1 MIAAWKQYEGQ
12 AVDGIPLL
20 RLLGESDES
29 AVYLAEL
36 AGEKCVIK
44 LAPSEESAEQ
54 IPLARWQQAS
64 KLSHPNLT
72 CIIQWGRA
80 KMGGNGNGRSLVYL
94 AMEYA
99 EEALSNV
106 DRPLTPKEV
115 REMLTPA
122 VSALAHVHS
131 KGMAHGRLSPSNILS
146 VNDVL
151 KISGDSPLRI
161 GERRASAKP
170 SVYDAPELA
179 ASGVTPAADAW
190 SLGVTLIEALT
201 KKLPAFDGDSIRLP
215 DAPLPESFREVAL
228 GCLTR
233 DPALRWTVTD
243 VQQWLE
249 RGVIPAPKH
258 AKRKYVLPAAAVAAV
273 VIAGVI
279 VWPHLTGSSA
289 AEPAAAS
296 VTAPVPESTVAA
308 PPVNPPVTEPEAPV
322 RPQRGKKTRGAAQ
335 PAAAV
340 PAPVAPVQAAPEKD
354 IAKNEAPKNDVAKSD
369 VAKSNIADPDVAA
382 KDLPPAAGDS
392 IPSDVVQAVRPDV
405 PSKARTTI
413 HGKVPI
419 SIRLET
425 DANGSVSDAK
435 IESGGSSK
443 YFADLALKAARSWKF
458 APGGAGGV
466 WLVRFEFTRST
477 QVSTQATRIR

>member
-44 LAPSEESAEQ
+44 LAPAEESVAQ

-64 KLSHPNLT
+64 KLSHPHVT
-72 CIIQWGRA
+72 RVIQWGRT
-80 KMGGNGNGRSLVYL
+80 KLGGNGSGRSLVYL

-99 EEALSNV
+99 EETLSNV
-106 DRPLTPKEV
+106 DRPLTPKEA

-122 VSALAHVHS
+122 VAALVYIHS
-131 KGMAHGRLSPSNILS
+131 KGMAHGRVKPSNVLS

-151 KISGDSPLRI
+151 KISGDAPLRV
-161 GERRASAKP
+161 GEHRGAAAKP
-170 SVYDAPELA
+170 SVYDAPEFA

-190 SLGVTLIEALT
+190 SLGVTLVEALT
-201 KKLPAFDGDSIRLP
+201 KKLPVVNADSISLP
-215 DAPLPESFREVAL
+215 DASLPDSFREVAL
-228 GCLTR
+228 GCLTFE
-233 DPALRWTVTD
+233 PALRWTVSD

-249 RGVIPAPKH
+249 RGFVPAPKR
-258 AKRKYVLPAAAVAAV
+258 AKRKYVLPAAAAAAV

-279 VWPHLTGSSA
+279 VWPHLTGSPA
-289 AEPAAAS
+289 AAPAAAS
-296 VTAPVPESTVAA
+296 NTAPAPEPAIKAPAVT
-308 PPVNPPVTEPEAPV
+308 PPVNQPETPARPP
-322 RPQRGKKTRGAAQ
+322 RGKSTRTRS
-335 PAAAV
+335 AAA
-340 PAPVAPVQAAPEKD
+340 PAPAPGTPVQTASER
-354 IAKNEAPKNDVAKSD
+354 DVARNEVSKSDVPKSD
-369 VAKSNIADPDVAA
+369 VAKSNASDPDVAA

-392 IPSDVVQAVRPDV
+392 IPAEVVQPVRPDV
-405 PSKARTTI
+405 PSKARATI

-419 SIRLET
+419 SVRLEA
-425 DANGSVSDAK
+425 DANGSVTEAK
-435 IESGGSSK
+435 VESGGSSK
-443 YFADLALKAARSWKF
+443 YFADLALNAARSWKF
-458 APGGAGGV
+458 APSGAGSV